1 MVSSHLCVQ
10 VLSCTC
16 LHIAVWPRHRM
27 VFAFSILA
35 NKGEGL
41 AENVPTSHIQRD
53 LTDRQGAH
61 TRCYCTQGTVLGRYY
76 SREAQKP
83 YPWPCDMAIN
93 EHQLAESS
101 IDAAPCAGAHALS
114 ALL

>member
-1 MVSSHLCVQ
+1 MVLV
-10 VLSCTC
+10 VLY
-16 LHIAVWPRHRM
+16 PRVRSTLYR
-27 VFAFSILA
+27 V
-35 NKGEGL
+35 KGL